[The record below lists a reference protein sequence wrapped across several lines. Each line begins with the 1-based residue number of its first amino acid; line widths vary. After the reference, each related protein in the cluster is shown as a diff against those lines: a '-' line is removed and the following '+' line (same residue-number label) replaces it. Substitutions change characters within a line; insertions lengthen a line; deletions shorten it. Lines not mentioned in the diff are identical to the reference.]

1 MAYTY
6 YYDNDG
12 VCESRSVTGSTT
24 GCVFYSRNEYG
35 WSPICGANEYTEVWK
50 QTLTFAIES
59 PAPVDI
65 RVYYS
70 YTLRYDDQCTSN
82 PDPQE
87 VIAYVTIPAGQVS
100 TGVTYN
106 CYIESLVDYGAG
118 GCCLEKQYM
127 EDPVYLD
134 QPTRPA
140 VCGDPGCGLDIVSY
154 STTVPSQRGE
164 NDGTISVVL
173 TGATG
178 TTLTYKLD
186 GTTFTSSG
194 PATGY
199 TYTGLSASSYDI
211 LVLDGNCFDQET
223 IVLYVVVS

>member
-82 PDPQE
+82 PDPRNRPGRLRPPPPPPPNGPRA
-87 VIAYVTIPAGQVS
+87 V
-100 TGVTYN
+100 
-106 CYIESLVDYGAG
+106 LRYGRG
-118 GCCLEKQYM
+118 RR
-127 EDPVYLD
+127 D
-134 QPTRPA
+134 RPA
-140 VCGDPGCGLDIVSY
+140 LLGRRGGVGCGFIIPYNKPRPRLS
-154 STTVPSQRGE
+154 RGTPQVFDSGG
-164 NDGTISVVL
+164 NGTALAAIQ
-173 TGATG
+173 
-178 TTLTYKLD
+178 D
-186 GTTFTSSG
+186 
-194 PATGY
+194 
-199 TYTGLSASSYDI
+199 D
-211 LVLDGNCFDQET
+211 
-223 IVLYVVVS
+223 